1 MKLTETLREGLRREC
16 RVVVSAEEIDKEVM
30 DKLRDAQPDFEI
42 QGFRRGRVPLPM
54 LKKRYGEEI
63 AVQAMQEKVQIALA
77 ERLEEVKERPA
88 FRPEMK
94 MVQQGWKPGQ
104 DVEVDMSYEVL
115 PEIPQIDCKAIE
127 LERLVVE
134 PSDAEVDEEVGKLA
148 ARLPDFKDRAM
159 GAAAEEGDRV
169 LIDVVQ
175 SIDGVPIGGGDGKNV
190 PVPAGVIAGGVEGGA
205 EIIPGFAKRL
215 VGVKVGEEKT
225 FNMTYPADH
234 PAQPLAGKEV
244 EFACSVKAVQM
255 TIASKI
261 DDAFAKR
268 MGFTDIAA
276 FKQDVRKH
284 LAEDYERSSWV
295 VLKRSL
301 LDKLDQAASF
311 DVPPTMVQIE
321 SITISQQLWREK
333 NPDMGEDVQTSA
345 EPTEEHRRLAERRVR
360 LGLLMAELGRE
371 AGIEITDSEL
381 SEAALREA
389 SQFPGQEREFIKA
402 VKENPEMRR
411 QLEAPLYENK
421 VATYILELAT
431 VTNKPV
437 SRDVLEGSLK
447 ELEDSI
453 DGES

>member
-1 MKLTETLREGLRREC
+1 MKVTETLNEGLRREC

-42 QGFRRGRVPLPM
+42 QGFRRGMVPLPL

-88 FRPEMK
+88 FRPDMK

-148 ARLPDFKDRAM
+148 ARLPDFKDRAE

-169 LIDVVQ
+169 LMDVVQ
-175 SIDGVPIGGGDGKNV
+175 SIDGVPIGGGGKNV
-190 PVPAGVIAGGVEGGA
+190 SVPAGVIAGGVEGGA
-205 EIIPGFAKRL
+205 EIIPGFAKRF
-215 VGVKVGEEKT
+215 VGVKVGEDKT
-225 FNMTYPADH
+225 FNMTYPADD
-234 PAQPLAGKEV
+234 PAEHLAGKEV

-268 MGFTDIAA
+268 MGFADITA

-333 NPDMGEDVQTSA
+333 NPDMGEGAQTSV

-371 AGIEITDSEL
+371 AGIEITDSEF
-381 SEAALREA
+381 SEAVHREA

-402 VKENPEMRR
+402 LNENPEMRR

-437 SRDVLEGSLK
+437 SKDVLEESLK
-447 ELEDSI
+447 ELEESI
-453 DGES
+453 NGES